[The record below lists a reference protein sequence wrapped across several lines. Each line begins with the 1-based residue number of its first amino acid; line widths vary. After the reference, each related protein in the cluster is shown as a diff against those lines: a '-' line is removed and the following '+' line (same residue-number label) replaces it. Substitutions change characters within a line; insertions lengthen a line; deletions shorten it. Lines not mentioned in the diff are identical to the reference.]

1 MRIAGIEL
9 GGTKSIILLWKD
21 GEVTQ
26 RNTFPTTSPAETL
39 GRLHRQLAHWNGET
53 VLDALGIASFGPFA
67 LDRASPSFGTMLP
80 TPKQGWS
87 GAPVTE
93 ALTEGLT
100 FPWAVDT
107 DVKGPPPAE
116 ARWGRGQDCRARK
129 EA

>member
-67 LDRASPSFGTMLP
+67 LDRASPSLDGKSVVEGKSLSVRVVLGCRLRFKKKT
-80 TPKQGWS
+80 K
-87 GAPVTE
+87 E
-93 ALTEGLT
+93 LTI
-100 FPWAVDT
+100 
-107 DVKGPPPAE
+107 
-116 ARWGRGQDCRARK
+116 Q
-129 EA
+129 